1 MTVRFLRRVTAV
13 WCVVALTLA
22 IAQVAGAAA
31 VWAQDYKALL
41 AAPDR
46 TEADRQNDKRRDA
59 LKLLNFTGPKAGWLV
74 LDMGAGAGYSTE
86 LMARAVGPTGKVWG
100 QNDKT
105 VDKFETRIKTP
116 AMINAVSQIRSYN
129 DPAAGLPPLDLITF
143 FFAYHDTTYMDV
155 DRAKMNKALFAALKP
170 GGLLVIADHSAR
182 PEDGAN
188 VGKTYHRIAEATL
201 RSEVEAAGFKFV
213 ADADFLRNPDDPRTA
228 IVFHSPIK
236 VDEFVLK
243 FQKPM

>member
-1 MTVRFLRRVTAV
+1 MAVTILRRVISAC
-13 WCVVALTLA
+13 CVLALTLA
-22 IAQVAGAAA
+22 IVQAAGATA
-31 VWAQDYKALL
+31 VQAQDYSALL

-46 TEADRQNDKRRDA
+46 TDADRQTDKRRDA
-59 LKLLNFTGPKAGWLV
+59 LKLLTFTGPKTGWLV

-86 LMARAVGPTGKVWG
+86 LMSRAVGPTGKVWG
-100 QNDKT
+100 QDDKRSE
-105 VDKFETRIKTP
+105 KFETRLKTP
-116 AMINAVSQIRSYN
+116 AMANVASQIRPYN
-129 DPAAGLPPLDLITF
+129 DPAAGLPPLDLVTF

-155 DRAKMNKALFAALKP
+155 DRSKMNSALFDALKP
-170 GGLLVIADHSAR
+170 GGILVVADHSAR
-182 PEDGAN
+182 PEDGAS

-213 ADADFLRNPDDPRTA
+213 ADANFLRNPEDPRTT